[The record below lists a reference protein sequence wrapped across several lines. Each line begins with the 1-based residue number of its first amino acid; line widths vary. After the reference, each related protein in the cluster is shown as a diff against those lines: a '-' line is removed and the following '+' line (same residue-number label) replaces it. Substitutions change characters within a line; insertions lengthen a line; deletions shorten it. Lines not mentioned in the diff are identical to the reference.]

1 VARSV
6 VCAGIDEAVD
16 LHEVGL
22 LLARLRLGARIG
34 VRVIGSALIATPAS
48 GSTAA
53 RRIHEPVIPDLIL
66 LLSPG

>member
-6 VCAGIDEAVD
+6 VCAGIDEGVD

-22 LLARLRLGARIG
+22 LLARLRVAARIG
-34 VRVIGSALIATPAS
+34 VRVIGTAPIATHAS

-53 RRIHEPVIPDLIL
+53 RRIHEPVILDLIL